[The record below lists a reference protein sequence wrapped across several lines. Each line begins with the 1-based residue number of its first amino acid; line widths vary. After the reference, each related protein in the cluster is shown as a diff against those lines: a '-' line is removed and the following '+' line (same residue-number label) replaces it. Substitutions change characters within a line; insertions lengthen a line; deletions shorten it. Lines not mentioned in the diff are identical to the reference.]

1 MEYEPKP
8 SESSPAREEGR
19 DPDPV
24 PADSSSEAPPP
35 AEVEDVPSP
44 ESETTPEPSP
54 ASKSS
59 RPPEPSEPSESKPPG
74 LRVRRR
80 TGPIPGR
87 GAEGDAG
94 PSKVAAGGDSHG
106 DSRVAASAGIP
117 WFRIL
122 KWGLPVVVAV
132 VLGVIGGITFASAI
146 RLPEVRS
153 LTDFTPSLITQI
165 RDRVGKPFAN
175 FSLERRIL
183 LKEDEVPE
191 LLEQA
196 LLASEDQGFY
206 EHGGVDPLA
215 IFRAQWANWRAG
227 EITEGA
233 STLTMQLAR
242 EVFLTREQVWSR
254 KVAEAFYAVELEKNL
269 SKQQILTLYL
279 NLVNVGNG
287 NYGMAAAA
295 RDYFNKEV
303 AELTLPEAATLVGI
317 LPAPSRYNPYRRP
330 DLVLQRRNTVLRR
343 MRDAGYITP
352 QEHDQAKEE
361 PLLLG
366 SDQPLDRLGPYFAED
381 VRKYLDTTYGTD
393 AVVHGG
399 LQVYTTLDP
408 RIQRAAEKALRDGLV
423 SIEHRKAW
431 RGPIAHVE
439 DGDLPAH
446 TLPSWYGEPVL
457 PDRWYQGLVLSVD
470 RRRAEVKIE
479 EELFE
484 LTPEGMRWLRQTR
497 PDQVLEAGDVA
508 WFRLEAP
515 EGTVSPYDL
524 EDEEE
529 EGDEE
534 AGGDEEGGAEEGGA
548 EAARAT
554 AEEPRA
560 GEPESALPTW
570 SPEDLELFL
579 EQEPEVEGAV
589 VVLESA
595 TGAVRAMVGGWSF
608 QRSKFNRATQAQ
620 RQVGS
625 AFKPFVVGAA
635 LEMGYTPADTLFD
648 APTRFPGADQELSY
662 RPRNYYREH
671 FGILTL
677 RRLLELSINVSAVKL
692 QDMIGVERVIDFA
705 RRAGVESDLPPY
717 PSLALGTAELTPM
730 ELAAAYA
737 TIANQGTWVEPYLIE
752 KVVSADGRTM
762 EEHLPNTQSAIDPR
776 VAYVLTHILEGV
788 VDRGTGAR
796 LAQLPLALAGKTGTT
811 DDYSDAWF
819 AGFTPRYTL
828 LTWVGHNTKKS
839 IGRNM
844 TGAEAALPIWK
855 QLVEQGLDE
864 GWLREGEEFPVPAGV
879 ALQPVEYLTGLLPGP
894 GAERVIEEAFLE
906 GTEPV
911 QEYTPKHGR
920 IADLGWFQQGPFY
933 IPKEG
938 ERMPDGWRTAS
949 GEIVE
954 IEEPEV
960 EGVDE
965 GAG

>member
-1 MEYEPKP
+1 M
-8 SESSPAREEGR
+8 
-19 DPDPV
+19 
-24 PADSSSEAPPP
+24 
-35 AEVEDVPSP
+35 
-44 ESETTPEPSP
+44 
-54 ASKSS
+54 
-59 RPPEPSEPSESKPPG
+59 
-74 LRVRRR
+74 
-80 TGPIPGR
+80 
-87 GAEGDAG
+87 
-94 PSKVAAGGDSHG
+94 VA
-106 DSRVAASAGIP
+106 I
-117 WFRIL
+117 
-122 KWGLPVVVAV
+122 
-132 VLGVIGGITFASAI
+132 VLGVVGGITFASAI
-146 RLPEVRS
+146 RMPEVKS

-165 RDRVGKPFAN
+165 RDRHGEPFAH

-183 LKEDEVPE
+183 LTEEEIPD
-191 LLEQA
+191 LLVQA
-196 LLASEDQGFY
+196 LLASEDQGFF

-215 IFRAQWANWRAG
+215 IFRAQLANWRAG

-242 EVFLTREQVWSR
+242 AVFLNRERVWSR
-254 KVAEAFYAVELEKNL
+254 KIVEALYAVELEKSL

-279 NLVNVGNG
+279 NLMNVGNG

-295 RDYFNKEV
+295 RDYFNKDV
-303 AELTLPEAATLVGI
+303 DELTLPEAATLVGI

-343 MRDAGYITP
+343 MRASGAITAE
-352 QEHDQAKEE
+352 EHDRAKEE
-361 PLLLG
+361 PLLLR
-366 SDQPLDRLGPYFAED
+366 SEEPEDRLGPYFAED
-381 VRKYLDTTYGTD
+381 VRKYLDATYGTD

-399 LQVYTTLDP
+399 LQVQTTLDP
-408 RIQRAAEKALRDGLV
+408 AIQRAAEKALRDGLV

-439 DGDLPAH
+439 DGDLPSH
-446 TLPSWYGEPVL
+446 ELPSWHGEPVR
-457 PDRWYQGLVLSVD
+457 PDRWYQGLVLAVD
-470 RRRAEVKIE
+470 GRRAQVKIE
-479 EELFE
+479 QEVFE
-484 LTPEGMRWLRQTR
+484 LTPEGMKWLRQTR
-497 PDQVLEAGDVA
+497 PSQVLEAGDLA

-515 EGTVSPYDL
+515 EGTVSPYETGDSGPEAGTD
-524 EDEEE
+524 EDGEDAEEAE
-529 EGDEE
+529 VGGKKASGREGNGDE
-534 AGGDEEGGAEEGGA
+534 
-548 EAARAT
+548 T
-554 AEEPRA
+554 
-560 GEPESALPTW
+560 LPVW
-570 SPEDLELFL
+570 APEDLELFL
-579 EQEPEVEGAV
+579 EQEPQVEGAV

-595 TGAVRAMVGGWSF
+595 TGAVRAMTGGWSF
-608 QRSKFNRATQAQ
+608 QRSKFNRATQAR

-635 LEMGYTPADTLFD
+635 LEMGYTPADTVFD

-662 RPRNYYREH
+662 RPRNYYRRH

-677 RRLLELSINVSAVKL
+677 RRVLELSMNVSSVKL
-692 QDMIGVERVIDFA
+692 LDMIGVERVIDFA

-752 KVVSADGRTM
+752 SVVSADGRGM

-776 VAYVLTHILEGV
+776 IAYVLSHIMEGV

-796 LAQLPLALAGKTGTT
+796 LAQLPLDLAGKTGTT

-819 AGFTPRYTL
+819 GGFTPRYTIL
-828 LTWVGHNTKKS
+828 AWVGHNTKKS

-855 QLVEQGLDE
+855 QIVERGLED
-864 GWLREGEEFPVPAGV
+864 GWLTEGEEFPVPAGV
-879 ALQPVEYLTGLLPGP
+879 TLQPVEYLTGLLPGP

-911 QEYTPKHGR
+911 QEYTPKDGR
-920 IADLGWFQQGPFY
+920 IAELSWFQQRPFY
-933 IPKEG
+933 IPKED

-954 IEEPEV
+954 IAEPD
-960 EGVDE
+960 VDE
-965 GAG
+965 VPEETG